1 MKEILKMEIL
11 IVKDII
17 FSIMEMF
24 LKEYVFNNKLN
35 IFDEK
40 YYIFF

>member
-17 FSIMEMF
+17 LSIMEMF

-35 IFDEK
+35 IFDEIK
-40 YYIFF
+40 FKI